1 MACQFGGHFRFM
13 KQALKISN
21 ISYSAA
27 GLDILKTLNLEV
39 EEQQYCTIAG
49 VNEAGKSALIKLK
62 YRKN

>member
-1 MACQFGGHFRFM
+1 M

-27 GLDILKTLNLEV
+27 GLDILKTMNLEV

-49 VNEAGKSALIKLK
+49 VNEAGKSTLIKLK